1 MRRLFRN
8 LAILFLAALATVR
21 PAAAADKIV
30 LGTNWFAEAEHGGFY
45 QALATGLYRDQG
57 LDVTIKMGGPQVSGI
72 PLLAGGLIDIWMGYD
87 FQTLKAREQG
97 IPVVTIAAFFQ
108 KDPQAILAHP
118 DVKTFADLKGRTLFI
133 APNSDINFWPW
144 LKAKYGLADAQKR
157 PYGFSVV
164 PFLADPNAAQQGLVT
179 SEPFAIEKG
188 GVTPTILL
196 MADAGF
202 PPYAT
207 TLVTLD
213 KTAAQRADAL
223 ARFVKASAEGWK
235 SYLADPAPGNALIKR
250 DNPRITD
257 DQLAFSVAQMKAF
270 AIVTGGDAAA
280 SGIGTMTEQRWQKT
294 RDVMVENHLL
304 PATVDVRQAYTL
316 RFLKDL
322 PLPAAN

>member
-1 MRRLFRN
+1 MRRLFFS
-8 LAILFLAALATVR
+8 LAVLCLAVLAAVR
-21 PAAAADKIV
+21 TAAAADKIV

-45 QALATGLYRDQG
+45 QALATGLYKDNG

-72 PLLAGGLIDIWMGYD
+72 PLLAGGLIDIWLGYD
-87 FQTLKAREQG
+87 FQTLKAREQN

-118 DVKTFADLKGRTLFI
+118 DVTSFAGLKGRTLFI

-144 LKAKYGLADAQKR
+144 LKAKYGLEDAQKR
-157 PYGFSVV
+157 PYAFSVA

-188 GVTPTILL
+188 GVTPTVLL

-213 KTAAQRADAL
+213 KTAALRADAL

-250 DNPRITD
+250 DNPRMTD

-270 AIVTGGDAAA
+270 AIVTGGDAAT

-304 PATVDVRQAYTL
+304 SATVDVRQAYTL
-316 RFLKDL
+316 RFVKDL